1 MDFNLIKKFNT
12 PLGEICYFKNDFRFI
27 SSITQYNQIHEQGLI
42 LTYVK
47 NIIKKSKIVLDIG
60 AHVGGHT
67 LIFKKIN
74 PLLEI
79 HAFEPQSKI
88 FELLSYNIKINNLNN
103 INLYPYAVANIELNT
118 TLSNIIQDNEY
129 PLPLSYSGQEE
140 YINFGGVQ
148 LGENGEEIQTIT
160 IDSLNL
166 KGCDFIKVDVEG
178 AEHLVIL
185 GAIET
190 IKKYKPYIW
199 FEHNYQK
206 LSNNTNSKFKTNTT
220 NIFELLEDLG
230 YKNNI
235 LEMYKDND
243 YLAVP

>member
-1 MDFNLIKKFNT
+1 MNFNLIKKFST
-12 PLGEICYFKNDFRFI
+12 PLGEICYFKNDTPFVNF
-27 SSITQYNQIHEQGLI
+27 TTEYNKIYEQDLI
-42 LTYVK
+42 FTYIK
-47 NIIKKSKIVLDIG
+47 NIIKKSKIILDIG

-74 PLLEI
+74 PALEI

-88 FELLSYNIKINNLNN
+88 FELLSYNIKINNLEN
-103 INLYPYAVANIELNT
+103 INLHSYAVANIKLKT
-118 TLSNIIQDNEY
+118 TLSNISKDNEY
-129 PLPLSYSGQEE
+129 SLPLSYSGQEE
-140 YINFGGVQ
+140 YANFGGVQ

-166 KGCDFIKVDVEG
+166 NSCDFMKIDVEG

-190 IKKYKPYIW
+190 IKKHKPYIW

-206 LSNNTNSKFKTNTT
+206 LSDVTNSKFEIRTT
-220 NIFELLEDLG
+220 NIFKLLDSLG
-230 YKNNI
+230 YDGNI
-235 LEMYKDND
+235 LKLDKDN

>member
-1 MDFNLIKKFNT
+1 MNFNLIKKFST
-12 PLGEICYFKNDFRFI
+12 PLGEICYFKNDTPFVNF
-27 SSITQYNQIHEQGLI
+27 TTEYNKIYEQDLI
-42 LTYVK
+42 FTYIK
-47 NIIKKSKIVLDIG
+47 NIIKKSKIILDIG

-74 PLLEI
+74 PALEI

-88 FELLSYNIKINNLNN
+88 FELLSYNIKINNLEN
-103 INLYPYAVANIELNT
+103 INLYPYAVANIKLKT
-118 TLSNIIQDNEY
+118 TLSNISKDNEY
-129 PLPLSYSGQEE
+129 SLPLSYSGQEE
-140 YINFGGVQ
+140 YANFGGVQ

-166 KGCDFIKVDVEG
+166 SSCDFMKIDVEG

-190 IKKYKPYIW
+190 IKKHKPYIW

-206 LSNNTNSKFKTNTT
+206 LSDITNSKFEISTT
-220 NIFELLEDLG
+220 NIFKLLDSLG
-230 YKNNI
+230 YEDNI
-235 LEMYKDND
+235 LKLDKDN